1 MMSTSDH
8 SKKDEETM
16 EKLQNSP
23 YAEATRTKNNGGNHL
38 KEQNCYIFSLAM
50 RHLLIQ
56 ESFEYK
62 RFSTRRIKIT
72 TTHIYL
78 WTSQWDIFQTGTDMP
93 LLVILSSMSL
103 SAWQSPAICMKWKIS
118 VRIIQHVL
126 VSWNQSLSRTNHK
139 IKLTVTI

>member
-72 TTHIYL
+72 TTH
-78 WTSQWDIFQTGTDMP
+78 
-93 LLVILSSMSL
+93 LLMDFAMRHFSDRNWHALARHTIKYVIKRLTEPCNLYEMENKCKNHTTRVSL
-103 SAWQSPAICMKWKIS
+103 LKPIVVQNKS
-118 VRIIQHVL
+118 
-126 VSWNQSLSRTNHK
+126 
-139 IKLTVTI
+139 